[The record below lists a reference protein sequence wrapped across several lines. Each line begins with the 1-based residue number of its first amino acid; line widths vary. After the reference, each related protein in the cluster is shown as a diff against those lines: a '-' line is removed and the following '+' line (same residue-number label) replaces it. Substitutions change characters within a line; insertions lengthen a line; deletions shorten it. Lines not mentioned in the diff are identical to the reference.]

1 MTIFSTSIPPRVA
14 IRPLAMALVASLLVS
29 ACGGATG
36 LGAVADVETSSAVAD
51 AGSSIVLAE
60 AAAGTLFDSR
70 SVHSIDLTID
80 EDAYREMLATYT
92 STAEKEWIEATVAID
107 GSTYEQVGI
116 RLKGNSSLRGISSDS
131 VPEEL
136 PWLIRLDKYV
146 EGQNHE
152 GYEDLVVRSN
162 TTESALNEAVAL
174 ELLGDAGIATEQAI
188 SIGFSVNGS
197 DPVLRLVVEHP
208 DDVWMTANFSADGAL
223 YKAEST
229 GDYSYRGED
238 PEAYDEVFDQEAGE
252 DNTDLAPLIDF
263 LDFTKNV
270 DDDTFAAELGDRLD
284 VESFATYLAM
294 MDLIDN
300 FDDIDGPGN
309 NSYLYYDVA
318 TDQFTVVP
326 WDLNLA
332 FGVRNDDGGPGGDL
346 APGVAPGGRPAGGPA
361 AGGQPNAAQRGA
373 GQPDIGGQPDAAQR
387 GAGQAGAP
395 NQGNILAERFLANPE
410 FNSLYTQALERLES
424 ELFAS
429 GHVDEVLAEWVSVL
443 ETVPELIFESTLQDE
458 ASTVRELFS

>member
-1 MTIFSTSIPPRVA
+1 MSTPTVGFSARPPVRF
-14 IRPLAMALVASLLVS
+14 LAMALVASLLIT
-29 ACGGATG
+29 ACGGTSTGAATDP
-36 LGAVADVETSSAVAD
+36 AASSAVSNAD
-51 AGSSIVLAE
+51 AGSSIVLAA
-60 AAAGTLFDSR
+60 AAAGTLFDSS
-70 SVHSIDLTID
+70 SVHSFDLTID
-80 EDAYREMLATYT
+80 EGAYREMLATYT
-92 STAEKEWIEATVAID
+92 STAEKEWIEATVTID

-116 RLKGNSSLRGISSDS
+116 RLKGNSSLRGISTDS

-146 EGQNHE
+146 DGQNHE

-229 GDYSYRGED
+229 GDYSYRGDD
-238 PEAYDEVFDQEAGE
+238 PDAYDEVFDQEAGK
-252 DNTDLAPLIDF
+252 DNTDLTPLIDF
-263 LDFTKNV
+263 LDFINNA
-270 DDDTFAAELGDRLD
+270 DNDTFAAELPDRLD

-294 MDLIDN
+294 MDLVDN

-318 TDQFTVVP
+318 TEQFTVVP

-332 FGVRNDDGGPGGDL
+332 FGVRNEDGGPGGDL
-346 APGVAPGGRPAGGPA
+346 APGGRPAGGPA
-361 AGGQPNAAQRGA
+361 AGGQP
-373 GQPDIGGQPDAAQR
+373 DVGGQPGAAQR

-395 NQGNILAERFLANPE
+395 NQGNILAERFKANAE

-429 GHVDEVLAEWVSVL
+429 GHVNEVIAAWVSVL
-443 ETVPELIFESTLQDE
+443 ETVPELIIESTLQDE
-458 ASTVRELFS
+458 ALTVRELFS